1 MGNLGKEMSNF
12 NDSSIFSKTKL
23 LVGSLRRDCL

>member
-1 MGNLGKEMSNF
+1 MGNLGKEMSNFVFSFSF

-23 LVGSLRRDCL
+23 LVGS